1 MDAMATA
8 WRYVDAW
15 NARDTAR
22 LAASFREGGTYED
35 PNTGGPIGM
44 AGLSAY
50 AAALFAAFPD
60 LTFEDAGM
68 RRVSENELHFAW
80 IMKGTNRGS
89 LRGLPP
95 TGASISLPGI
105 DVIKVGD
112 EGVELVRGYFDRQ
125 TLMEQLGLQV
135 AIQPFSV
142 GPVRFGVCTQV
153 RSESRHP
160 PGAVVLTMIEA
171 RSDAEVQQIRDVS
184 RRIMLQLPGMEG
196 FLSFQGTVV
205 GRRLATVT
213 LWETAE
219 SARQVMRESNH
230 KQASSDMFGGSVG
243 GAFHSSTWVLERL
256 GELWV
261 RCEGC
266 GVLRDAMM
274 EERCRCGVQSQEER
288 VAFW

>member
-1 MDAMATA
+1 MDAMDIA

-15 NARDTAR
+15 NARDTTR

-35 PNTGGPIGM
+35 PNTGGPIG
-44 AGLSAY
+44 AGGLSAY

-60 LTFEDAGM
+60 LVFEDAGM
-68 RRVSENELHFAW
+68 RRVSENEVHFAW

-95 TGASISLPGI
+95 TGASIALPGF
-105 DVIKVGD
+105 DLIKVRD
-112 EGVELVRGYFDRQ
+112 EGVEQVRGYFDRQ
-125 TLMEQLGLQV
+125 ALMEQLGLQV
-135 AIQPFSV
+135 AVQPFSV
-142 GPVRFGVCTQV
+142 GPIRFGVCTQV
-153 RSESRHP
+153 RSESRRP

-184 RRIMLQLPGMEG
+184 RRIMLQLPGMAG

-205 GRRLATVT
+205 GRRLSTVT

-230 KQASSDMFGGSVG
+230 KQASSDMFAGSVG
-243 GAFHSSTWVLERL
+243 AAFHASTWVLERL

-261 RCEGC
+261 RCREC
-266 GVLRDAMM
+266 GVLRDAKV
-274 EERCRCGVQSQEER
+274 EERCGCGVEPQEER